1 MSQMG
6 GGLRWHGVSKTGSTA
21 TSRIMNAAKAEREKA
36 NRSAPKVG
44 SASVTDGDD
53 WLAVAAAERA
63 ARERTGAT
71 GNAFADGASLVREA
85 KRQATTNDD
94 EFAIPAQPEKRARV
108 DDDDAGPPPG
118 LTPPATEKVELSRE
132 AKREVELSIMELRD
146 ELEEEGL
153 DEDAIDAKCDALRTK
168 LLEEAD
174 RAAVL
179 GVVAAQPGRAAQ
191 DPPGETLAHTSCSLC
206 LGQCL
211 AGICMMLCCG
221 CEC

>member
-36 NRSAPKVG
+36 NRSTPKVG

-85 KRQATTNDD
+85 KRQATEDDD
-94 EFAIPAQPEKRARV
+94 EFAIPAQSKKARV
-108 DDDDAGPPPG
+108 DEDAAPPEKP
-118 LTPPATEKVELSRE
+118 TEKVELSRE

-153 DEDAIDAKCDALRTK
+153 DEDAIDARCDALRTK
-168 LLEEAD
+168 LLEKAAAD
-174 RAAVL
+174 AAK
-179 GVVAAQPGRAAQ
+179 G
-191 DPPGETLAHTSCSLC
+191 
-206 LGQCL
+206 
-211 AGICMMLCCG
+211 
-221 CEC
+221 

>member
-85 KRQATTNDD
+85 KRQATEDDD
-94 EFAIPAQPEKRARV
+94 EFAIPAQSKKARV
-108 DDDDAGPPPG
+108 DEADGPPPEK
-118 LTPPATEKVELSRE
+118 PTEKVELSRE

-153 DEDAIDAKCDALRTK
+153 DEDAIDARCDALRTK
-168 LLEEAD
+168 LLEKATAD
-174 RAAVL
+174 AAK
-179 GVVAAQPGRAAQ
+179 G
-191 DPPGETLAHTSCSLC
+191 S
-206 LGQCL
+206 
-211 AGICMMLCCG
+211 
-221 CEC
+221 

>member
-6 GGLRWHGVSKTGSTA
+6 SGLRWHGVSKTGSTA

-85 KRQATTNDD
+85 KRQATEDDD
-94 EFAIPAQPEKRARV
+94 EFAIPAQSKKARV
-108 DDDDAGPPPG
+108 DEDAAPPEKP
-118 LTPPATEKVELSRE
+118 TEKVELSRE

-153 DEDAIDAKCDALRTK
+153 DEDAIDARCDALRTK
-168 LLEEAD
+168 LLEKAAAD
-174 RAAVL
+174 TAK
-179 GVVAAQPGRAAQ
+179 G
-191 DPPGETLAHTSCSLC
+191 S
-206 LGQCL
+206 
-211 AGICMMLCCG
+211 
-221 CEC
+221 

>member
-44 SASVTDGDD
+44 SASVTDSDD

-85 KRQATTNDD
+85 KRQATEDDD
-94 EFAIPAQPEKRARV
+94 EFAIPAQSKKARV
-108 DDDDAGPPPG
+108 DEADGPPP
-118 LTPPATEKVELSRE
+118 TEKPTEKVELSRE

-168 LLEEAD
+168 LLEKAGAD
-174 RAAVL
+174 AAK
-179 GVVAAQPGRAAQ
+179 G
-191 DPPGETLAHTSCSLC
+191 S
-206 LGQCL
+206 
-211 AGICMMLCCG
+211 
-221 CEC
+221 

>member
-85 KRQATTNDD
+85 KRQATEDDD
-94 EFAIPAQPEKRARV
+94 EFAIPAQSKKARV
-108 DDDDAGPPPG
+108 DEDAAPPEKP
-118 LTPPATEKVELSRE
+118 TEKVELSRE

-168 LLEEAD
+168 LLEKAAAD
-174 RAAVL
+174 AAK
-179 GVVAAQPGRAAQ
+179 G
-191 DPPGETLAHTSCSLC
+191 
-206 LGQCL
+206 
-211 AGICMMLCCG
+211 
-221 CEC
+221 

>member
-85 KRQATTNDD
+85 KRQATEDDD
-94 EFAIPAQPEKRARV
+94 EFAIPAQSKKARV
-108 DDDDAGPPPG
+108 DEDAAPPEKP
-118 LTPPATEKVELSRE
+118 TEKVELSRE

-153 DEDAIDAKCDALRTK
+153 DEDAIDARCDALRTK
-168 LLEEAD
+168 LLEKAAAD
-174 RAAVL
+174 VR
-179 GVVAAQPGRAAQ
+179 
-191 DPPGETLAHTSCSLC
+191 
-206 LGQCL
+206 
-211 AGICMMLCCG
+211 
-221 CEC
+221 